1 MIDQLRDLL
10 FKIIYKLLP
19 FLPKLAL
26 SNYRV
31 QKLKPEKLTTIHWKK
46 LQRSLR
52 GIWISPI
59 IIVLIAPYLVIIIIP
74 STAWW
79 YQITQPNFVSILC
92 LRDPIVVTL
101 DGRWSPTYRALL
113 YMNSKIIYQDLSWVM
128 LIFLNLIILCILVDW
143 CLG

>member
-1 MIDQLRDLL
+1 
-10 FKIIYKLLP
+10 
-19 FLPKLAL
+19 
-26 SNYRV
+26 
-31 QKLKPEKLTTIHWKK
+31 
-46 LQRSLR
+46 
-52 GIWISPI
+52 
-59 IIVLIAPYLVIIIIP
+59 
-74 STAWW
+74 
-79 YQITQPNFVSILC
+79 